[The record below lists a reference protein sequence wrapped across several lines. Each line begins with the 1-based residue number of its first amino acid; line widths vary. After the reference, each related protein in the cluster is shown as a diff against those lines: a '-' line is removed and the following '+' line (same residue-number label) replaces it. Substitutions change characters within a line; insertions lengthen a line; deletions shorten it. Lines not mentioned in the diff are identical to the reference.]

1 MIEIKNISTSKKA
14 QTISFL
20 ATNEVLGD
28 LNNSKTERL
37 RYILQ
42 YMQTFRKCYC
52 RLIVLKFSKISLA
65 NKQYFTYA
73 KRIKF
78 IYNKINSLL
87 N

>member
-37 RYILQ
+37 RYIFTIYADVSQVLLKVDCYFKYSTTFLLQ
-42 YMQTFRKCYC
+42 QTVFYLCE
-52 RLIVLKFSKISLA
+52 
-65 NKQYFTYA
+65 TH
-73 KRIKF
+73 
-78 IYNKINSLL
+78 
-87 N
+87 